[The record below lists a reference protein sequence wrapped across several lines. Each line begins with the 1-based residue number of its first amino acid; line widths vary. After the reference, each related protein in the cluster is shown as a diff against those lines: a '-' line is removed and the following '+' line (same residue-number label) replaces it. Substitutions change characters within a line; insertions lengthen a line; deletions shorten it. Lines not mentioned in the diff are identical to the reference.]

1 MTLGIIAHRIFILW
15 YVLKDRWR
23 DFLFEIKNF
32 FQSILLF
39 IQEKSTFEILL
50 YFGLIIFLVWLS
62 LYSYEYLKRKIKKK
76 ILNQTISAILELKFL
91 LPVGGFFI
99 SIFLNNYIIFL
110 YSVIIVIII
119 AVIEVF
125 FIIKKII
132 NKCVRSES
140 VLA

>member
-62 LYSYEYLKRKIKKK
+62 LYSYKYLKRKIKKK

-99 SIFLNNYIIFL
+99 FIFLNNYIIFL

-119 AVIEVF
+119 AVIEDLF
-125 FIIKKII
+125 FITKED
-132 NKCVRSES
+132 NK
-140 VLA
+140 

>member
-76 ILNQTISAILELKFL
+76 ILNQTISAVLELKFL

-119 AVIEVF
+119 AVIEDLF
-125 FIIKKII
+125 FITKKDD
-132 NKCVRSES
+132 K
-140 VLA
+140 

>member
-76 ILNQTISAILELKFL
+76 KLNQTTSEILEFKFL

-119 AVIEVF
+119 AVIEDLF
-125 FIIKKII
+125 FITKED
-132 NKCVRSES
+132 NK
-140 VLA
+140 

>member
-39 IQEKSTFEILL
+39 TQEKSTFEILL

-119 AVIEVF
+119 AVIEDLF
-125 FIIKKII
+125 FITKED
-132 NKCVRSES
+132 NK
-140 VLA
+140 

>member
-62 LYSYEYLKRKIKKK
+62 LYSYKYLKRKIKKK

-119 AVIEVF
+119 AVIEDLF
-125 FIIKKII
+125 FITKED
-132 NKCVRSES
+132 NK
-140 VLA
+140 

>member
-50 YFGLIIFLVWLS
+50 FFGLIIFLVWLS
-62 LYSYEYLKRKIKKK
+62 LYSYEYLKRKIRKK
-76 ILNQTISAILELKFL
+76 ILNQTISELLEFKFL
-91 LPVGGFFI
+91 LPVGGIFI
-99 SIFLNNYIIFL
+99 SFFLNNFMIFL

-119 AVIEVF
+119 AVIEDLF
-125 FIIKKII
+125 FITKEN
-132 NKCVRSES
+132 NK
-140 VLA
+140 

>member
-1 MTLGIIAHRIFILW
+1 MTLGIIVNRIFILW

-62 LYSYEYLKRKIKKK
+62 LYSYKYLKRKIKKK

-99 SIFLNNYIIFL
+99 FIFLNNYIIFL

-119 AVIEVF
+119 AVIEDLF
-125 FIIKKII
+125 FITKED
-132 NKCVRSES
+132 NK
-140 VLA
+140 

>member
-23 DFLFEIKNF
+23 DFVFEIKNF

-119 AVIEVF
+119 AVIEDLF
-125 FIIKKII
+125 FITKED
-132 NKCVRSES
+132 NK
-140 VLA
+140 

>member
-50 YFGLIIFLVWLS
+50 YFGLIIFLVWFS

-119 AVIEVF
+119 AVIEDLF
-125 FIIKKII
+125 FITKEN
-132 NKCVRSES
+132 NK
-140 VLA
+140 

>member
-119 AVIEVF
+119 AVIEDLF
-125 FIIKKII
+125 FITKEN
-132 NKCVRSES
+132 NK
-140 VLA
+140 

>member
-15 YVLKDRWR
+15 YILKDRWR
-23 DFLFEIKNF
+23 DLLSEIKSF
-32 FQSILLF
+32 FQSIFLF

-50 YFGLIIFLVWLS
+50 YFGLIIFFIWLS

-76 ILNQTISAILELKFL
+76 ILNQTISAILEFKFL

-110 YSVIIVIII
+110 YSVFIVIII
-119 AVIEVF
+119 AVIEDLF
-125 FIIKKII
+125 FIT
-132 NKCVRSES
+132 NKGNK
-140 VLA
+140 

>member
-62 LYSYEYLKRKIKKK
+62 LYGYEYLKRKIKKK

-119 AVIEVF
+119 AVIEDLF
-125 FIIKKII
+125 FITKED
-132 NKCVRSES
+132 NK
-140 VLA
+140 

>member
-62 LYSYEYLKRKIKKK
+62 LYSYEYLKQKIKKK

-119 AVIEVF
+119 AVIEDLF
-125 FIIKKII
+125 FITKED
-132 NKCVRSES
+132 NK
-140 VLA
+140 

>member
-99 SIFLNNYIIFL
+99 FIFLNNYIIFL

-119 AVIEVF
+119 AVIEDLF
-125 FIIKKII
+125 FITKED
-132 NKCVRSES
+132 NK
-140 VLA
+140 

>member
-1 MTLGIIAHRIFILW
+1 MTLGVIAHRIFILW

-119 AVIEVF
+119 AVIEDLF
-125 FIIKKII
+125 FITKED
-132 NKCVRSES
+132 NK
-140 VLA
+140 

>member
-39 IQEKSTFEILL
+39 TQEKSTFEILL

-91 LPVGGFFI
+91 LPVGGF
-99 SIFLNNYIIFL
+99 L
-110 YSVIIVIII
+110 YLFS
-119 AVIEVF
+119 
-125 FIIKKII
+125 
-132 NKCVRSES
+132 
-140 VLA
+140 

>member
-119 AVIEVF
+119 AVIEDLF
-125 FIIKKII
+125 FITKED
-132 NKCVRSES
+132 NK
-140 VLA
+140 